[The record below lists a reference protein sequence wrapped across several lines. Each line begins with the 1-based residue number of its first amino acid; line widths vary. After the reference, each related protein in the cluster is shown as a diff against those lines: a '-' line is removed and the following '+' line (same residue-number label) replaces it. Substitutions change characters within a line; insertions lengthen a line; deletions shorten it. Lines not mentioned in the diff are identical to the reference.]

1 MNPRSKNAF
10 WLGLLALAAAGLFL
24 LVDCHKNGK
33 AEERGGQVTVV
44 PIATETASVEE
55 TREENALENLF
66 AQAAE
71 GNLEPLRAWIATE
84 PSDDELYQ
92 ALHLAAERASLPAV
106 RLLVEAGAD
115 VNHDPDS
122 PILLLALSG
131 ADHEAARAVARYLAE
146 QGADTSWKV
155 QAELATV
162 APPPELTPCHCLPEL
177 CGRDFPPPSYTIH
190 FGPYRYER
198 AVRSP
203 DCSRYYMIARIVDER
218 TGKVIFQDA
227 TTDWISAKE
236 IELTGQPP
244 EELYVYVY
252 YRGGSSGAAHAY
264 AWTRDEGEPRNIMA
278 NAFPLQEHPTLA
290 DLNGDGGAEI
300 TQKSYYFILD
310 WARPY
315 AVHIPEIYGYDAR
328 LGRMVHKGRELKQ
341 IYRYL
346 AAEWYDDEISGL
358 RWEDDSSIAVS
369 KSIRYWALSYRA
381 GRGDEALA
389 EIRKELDQ
397 SDHFEYVFKT
407 TLAGI
412 AEILPKLE
420 EAAKP
425 LPVLGEEGAPP
436 YKSERYPYYEPF
448 KW

>member
-1 MNPRSKNAF
+1 MNYWSKNAF
-10 WLGLLALAAAGLFL
+10 WLGLLALAVAGLFL
-24 LVDCHKNGK
+24 LGGCHKNGK
-33 AEERGGQVTVV
+33 AEAKGSQVTVV
-44 PIATETASVEE
+44 PIATETTGVEE
-55 TREENALENLF
+55 DKEENVLESLIT
-66 AQAAE
+66 QAAK
-71 GNLEPLRAWIATE
+71 GNLEPLREWIATE
-84 PSDDELYQ
+84 PGDDELYQ
-92 ALHLAAERASLPAV
+92 ALRLAVERASLPAV

-115 VNHDPDS
+115 VNHDPEN

-177 CGRDFPPPSYTIH
+177 CGRDFPPPSYTLR
-190 FGPYRYER
+190 FGPYRFER
-198 AVRSP
+198 AVRST

-218 TGKVIFQDA
+218 TGEVVFEDA

-236 IELTGQPP
+236 IELTGQSP

-252 YRGGSSGAAHAY
+252 YQGGSSSVAHAY

-278 NAFPLQEHPTLA
+278 DAFSLQEHPILA
-290 DLNGDGGAEI
+290 DLDGDGGAEMA
-300 TQKSYYFILD
+300 QKSYYSILG
-310 WARPY
+310 WANIY
-315 AVHIPEIYGYDAR
+315 AIHIPEIYGYDAR

-381 GRGDEALA
+381 GRGDVALA
-389 EIRKELDQ
+389 ELRKELEQ
-397 SDHFEYVFKT
+397 SDDFEYVFKT

-412 AEILPKLE
+412 ADIMPKLE

-425 LPVLGEEGAPP
+425 RPVLGEEGAPP
-436 YKSERYPYYEPF
+436 HKSKRYPYYEP
-448 KW
+448 